1 MLLII
6 LKNLIFNVIIL
17 KVISYTLNCKVK
29 FKYILL
35 GSVIGSYRIFIKYI
49 FDIAMLIVTFK
60 SFRSIISY
68 LTILGLYKGINSIP
82 LVLLLYIINTRKKL
96 YYNVIIKYNKK
107 YIIVKGYL
115 DTGNTL
121 QYNNIPIVLINKKYI
136 SINKFFYVPY
146 KTIDNIGLLKVIK
159 PDYIILDGRIIKKVL
174 LGIIE
179 NDVDM
184 LLNPNIMEGI

>member
-60 SFRSIISY
+60 NFRSIISY

-107 YIIVKGYL
+107 YIE
-115 DTGNTL
+115 
-121 QYNNIPIVLINKKYI
+121 
-136 SINKFFYVPY
+136 INKFFYVPY

-159 PDYIILDGRIIKKVL
+159 PDYIILDGRIVKKVL

>member
-49 FDIAMLIVTFK
+49 FDIAMHIVTFK

-107 YIIVKGYL
+107 YEQIILNLLGRTVIVDNMETAIKLAKQNGY
-115 DTGNTL
+115 TFR
-121 QYNNIPIVLINKKYI
+121 IVTTDGDLINPSGAITGGSVAKKT
-136 SINKFFYVPY
+136 V
-146 KTIDNIGLLKVIK
+146 NIL
-159 PDYIILDGRIIKKVL
+159 GRGKE
-174 LGIIE
+174 IE
-179 NDVDM
+179 K
-184 LLNPNIMEGI
+184 